1 MRHLGAGPES
11 IIPAGAMDS
20 GLVLRTPRNDVEQ
33 KFFFG
38 FKLMLPVQS
47 PLAKIFR
54 FTSEPNHFY
63 IARIPAQHRG
73 AFRDRHERRAGDA
86 MDAGCAS
93 DESVSCGRRSRV
105 VLTPRRRRQVGERSF
120 TGDGDKK
127 ARSPGRVRR
136 KPLKPLRAGMP
147 GDFRCDRC
155 EYSCACYTTTSHTRL
170 RVHWAPGIP
179 HALFWGGSFINISG
193 TIRAAGIVGVC

>member
-1 MRHLGAGPES
+1 MGAGPES

-73 AFRDRHERRAGDA
+73 AFRDRLERRAGDA
-86 MDAGCAS
+86 MDAVALLTKAFLADG
-93 DESVSCGRRSRV
+93 EV
-105 VLTPRRRRQVGERSF
+105 VWS
-120 TGDGDKK
+120 
-127 ARSPGRVRR
+127 
-136 KPLKPLRAGMP
+136 
-147 GDFRCDRC
+147 
-155 EYSCACYTTTSHTRL
+155 
-170 RVHWAPGIP
+170 
-179 HALFWGGSFINISG
+179 
-193 TIRAAGIVGVC
+193 